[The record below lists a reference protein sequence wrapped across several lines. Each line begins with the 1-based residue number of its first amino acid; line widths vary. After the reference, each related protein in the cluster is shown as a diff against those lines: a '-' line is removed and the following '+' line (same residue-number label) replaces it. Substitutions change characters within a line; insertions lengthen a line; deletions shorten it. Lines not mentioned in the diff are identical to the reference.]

1 MEITVRKPMKLC
13 SFGVWGLKDTDVLTN
28 SLPNADLQYKN
39 GGITG
44 TADAQSGQS
53 LFLSVPWYNGIKVRV
68 NGQTVHVKQVLD
80 CFMEIPLPGGHSEIT
95 VSYIPMGII
104 PGTVISISA
113 ILLVI
118 IYRMF
123 RGKHLVH
130 VATDIW
136 YRCAPTAL
144 KLGFIAVML
153 IVYMLPLVLWATK
166 FTI

>member
-1 MEITVRKPMKLC
+1 M
-13 SFGVWGLKDTDVLTN
+13 
-28 SLPNADLQYKN
+28 
-39 GGITG
+39 
-44 TADAQSGQS
+44 
-53 LFLSVPWYNGIKVRV
+53 

-80 CFMEIPLPGGHSEIT
+80 CFMEIPLPEGHSEIT
-95 VSYIPMGII
+95 VSYIPIGII
-104 PGTVISISA
+104 PGTVISIST

-118 IYRMF
+118 IYRMN
-123 RGKHLVH
+123 REKYLVR

-153 IVYMLPLVLWATK
+153 NVYLLPLVLWVTK